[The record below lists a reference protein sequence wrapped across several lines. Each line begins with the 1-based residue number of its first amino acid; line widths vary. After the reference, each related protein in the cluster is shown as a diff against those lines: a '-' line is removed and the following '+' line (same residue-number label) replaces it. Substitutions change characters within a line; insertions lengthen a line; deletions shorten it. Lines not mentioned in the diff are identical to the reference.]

1 MKFLDKVVLVT
12 GAGRG
17 MGRAIALAY
26 AREGARVV
34 VSART
39 AHHGEET
46 IRQIQALG
54 REACLVGGDIAD
66 RAAIRAMVQGGVE
79 RFGGLDIVVHCAAD
93 TSHGLIA
100 DMNDDIF
107 DHIVR
112 SNIQSLFW
120 LAKDSA
126 PYLSKARDKGRLI
139 FISSGEANRKYTPR
153 LIAYGSSK
161 AFMNAFARGLAV
173 EFGAM
178 DILVNVVEPG
188 LIGTDHMLDTLGNE
202 LPHKL
207 AAHFPVARL
216 GESAD
221 IAHAVLFLSSNEA
234 SYITGTSLLVDGGA
248 TMVALPKV
256 EEILK
261 GH

>member
-1 MKFLDKVVLVT
+1 MKFRDKVVLVDEET
-12 GAGRG
+12 LGALLD
-17 MGRAIALAY
+17 RAIAY
-26 AREGARVV
+26 AREGAKVV

-39 AHHGEET
+39 PRYGKET
-46 IRQIQALG
+46 IEQIKALG
-54 REACLVGGDIAD
+54 GEACLVGGDIAD
-66 RAAIRAMVQGGVE
+66 REAIKSMVQGGVAH
-79 RFGGLDIVVHCAAD
+79 FGGLDIVVHCAAD

-100 DMNDDIF
+100 EMADDTF

-126 PYLSKARDKGRLI
+126 SYLSKAVDKGRLI

-178 DILVNVVEPG
+178 NILVNVVEPG
-188 LIGTDHMLDTLGNE
+188 LIGTDHMLETLGNE

-207 AAHFPVARL
+207 AAHFPVGRL

-221 IAHAVLFLSSNEA
+221 IANAVMFLTSNEA

-248 TMVALPKV
+248 TMIALPKV